1 MTQLVRVPSP
11 KPAVPGTPHV
21 YIATP
26 AHTLHANYVLGLV
39 RALPELLSVEVA
51 ATYGLL
57 TGFPHVDDARNLL
70 VADFLKTECTDLV
83 FWDADVGASAAAI
96 TRLLIHDKDVVGGA
110 YPLRQPVMQ
119 FPVKP
124 VPGAAPDENGVLAC
138 KGVPTGFLRIRRHVL
153 EKLAAKATKV
163 QMIGTE
169 IPVIF
174 ERMTI
179 GSERMGG
186 DYAFCHKWREEGGGV
201 YLDTT
206 LTLTHQGLFDYA
218 GCYGI
223 AIRHRTQH

>member
-11 KPAVPGTPHV
+11 RPPGHGTPHV

-39 RALPELLSVEVA
+39 RSIPELVSIEVA
-51 ATYGLL
+51 TTFGLL

-70 VADFLKTECTDLV
+70 VADFLKTDCTDLL

-110 YPLRQPVMQ
+110 YPIKEMLLQ

-124 VPGAAPDENGVLAC
+124 VVGAVPDEHGVLAC
-138 KGVPTGFLRIRRHVL
+138 KGVPTGLLRIRRHVL
-153 EKLAAKATKV
+153 EKLAAKAEKV
-163 QMIGTE
+163 KMIGTE

-179 GSERMGG
+179 GGERMGG

-201 YLDTT
+201 YVDTT
-206 LTLTHQGLFDYA
+206 LTLTHQGLFDFV
-218 GCYGI
+218 GCY
-223 AIRHRTQH
+223 AMAMKSRTQH